1 MNTTRSNPAS
11 PRRSLVSGGAG
22 FIGSHLVEL
31 LLERGDHVTVI
42 DDLSTG
48 RLDNLA
54 SARQLAPDRLRF
66 IEAELSRALQT
77 FGPGETFDQFYHL
90 AASVGVKRV
99 MDRPIESI
107 DTNILETS
115 AALRFASER
124 SCAILIAS
132 SSEVYGKPSTDV
144 FREDDDVVYGPTT
157 ITRWSYACSK
167 AIDEFLALAYHA
179 RQQLPVVVVR
189 FFNTIG
195 PRQVGEYGMV
205 VPRFVEAALAG
216 RPLEVHGDGS
226 QSRCFCDVRDV
237 VQVLPTLLGSTPCH
251 GRIFNVGS
259 DQPISIQQLAQ
270 SVIRVTGSTSVVR
283 TIEYSQAF
291 GPGAG
296 FEDLRHRRPSLER
309 IRSAT
314 GFTTTIPLDVTIR
327 DVASWLNTRNAAQS
341 ASAQSSSQSGGDRS

>member
-1 MNTTRSNPAS
+1 MKTSAEPSSS

-22 FIGSHLVEL
+22 FIGSHLTEL
-31 LLERGDHVTVI
+31 LLQRGDHVTVV

-48 RLDNLA
+48 RVSNLDV
-54 SARQLAPDRLRF
+54 ARQLAPDRLRF
-66 IEAELSRALQT
+66 IEAELGKALNT
-77 FGPGETFDQFYHL
+77 FGPGEHFDQFYHL

-124 SCAILIAS
+124 KIAILIAS
-132 SSEVYGKPSTDV
+132 SSEVYGKPTTDV
-144 FREDDDVVYGPTT
+144 FREDDDVIYGPTT

-179 RQQLPVVVVR
+179 KQALPVVVVR

-205 VPRFVEAALAG
+205 VPRFVQAALAG
-216 RPLEVHGDGS
+216 QPLEVHGDGS

-237 VQVLPTLLGSTPCH
+237 VRVLPALLEKNACH
-251 GRIFNVGS
+251 GRIYNVGS
-259 DQPISIQQLAQ
+259 DQPISIRSLAEN
-270 SVIRVTGSTSVVR
+270 VVRVTQSSSTIR
-283 TIEYSQAF
+283 TIAYAQAF

-314 GFTTTIPLDVTIR
+314 SFQPQISLDVTIR
-327 DVASWLNTRNAAQS
+327 DVAAFLK
-341 ASAQSSSQSGGDRS
+341 SSLPIAHSKSPAKAGVP

>member
-1 MNTTRSNPAS
+1 MNAPHSNSAS

-22 FIGSHLVEL
+22 FIGSHLVER

-48 RLDNLA
+48 RLENL
-54 SARQLAPDRLRF
+54 STARHIAPDRLRF

-115 AALRFASER
+115 AALRFASDR

-132 SSEVYGKPSTDV
+132 SSEVYGKPTSDV
-144 FREDDDVVYGPTT
+144 FREDDDVIYGPTT

-179 RQQLPVVVVR
+179 RQKLPVVVVR

-195 PRQVGEYGMV
+195 PRQVGDYGMV

-237 VQVLPTLLGSTPCH
+237 VKVLPTLLGSDACH

-259 DQPISIQQLAQ
+259 DQPISIRELAQ
-270 SVIRVTGSTSVVR
+270 SVIRVTGSASAIR
-283 TIEYSQAF
+283 TIEYAQAF

-309 IRSAT
+309 VRSAT
-314 GFTTTIPLDVTIR
+314 GFAASIPLDVTIR
-327 DVASWLNTRNAAQS
+327 DVAGWLTSRKS
-341 ASAQSSSQSGGDRS
+341 APAHIASPHGGAHP

>member
-1 MNTTRSNPAS
+1 MTTHSSNSAQV
-11 PRRSLVSGGAG
+11 RRSLVSGGAG
-22 FIGSHLVEL
+22 FIGSHLVERL
-31 LLERGDHVTVI
+31 LARGDHVTVV

-48 RLDNLA
+48 RLSNLDH
-54 SARQLAPDRLRF
+54 ARAIAPERLRF
-66 IEAELSRALQT
+66 IEAELSRALDT
-77 FGPGETFDQFYHL
+77 FGPGECFDQFYHL

-115 AALRFASER
+115 AALRFASAR
-124 SCAILIAS
+124 GCAILIAS
-132 SSEVYGKPSTDV
+132 SSEVYGKPTSEV

-179 RQQLPVVVVR
+179 RQKLPVVVVR

-205 VPRFVEAALAG
+205 VPRFVQAALTNQ
-216 RPLEVHGDGS
+216 PLEVHGDGS

-237 VQVLPTLLGSTPCH
+237 VSVLPTLLDSSACY

-259 DQPISIQQLAQ
+259 DQPISIRALAEN
-270 SVIRVTGSTSVVR
+270 VIRVTGSTSSITTV
-283 TIEYSQAF
+283 EYSAAF

-309 IRSAT
+309 IRAAT
-314 GFTTTIPLDVTIR
+314 GFQPTIPLDVTIR
-327 DVASWLNTRNAAQS
+327 DVASFLSSTRSTALDSSPS
-341 ASAQSSSQSGGDRS
+341 AKAGAR

>member
-1 MNTTRSNPAS
+1 VSHSPTSSSP

-22 FIGSHLVEL
+22 FIGSHLTEL
-31 LLERGDHVTVI
+31 LLKRGDHVTVV

-48 RLDNLA
+48 RISNLDT
-54 SARQLAPDRLRF
+54 ARQVAPERLRF
-66 IEAELSRALQT
+66 IEAELGRALGT
-77 FGPGETFDQFYHL
+77 FVPGEHFDQFYHL

-124 SCAILIAS
+124 KIAILIAS
-132 SSEVYGKPSTDV
+132 SSEVYGKPTTDV
-144 FREDDDVVYGPTT
+144 FREDDDVIYGPTT

-179 RQQLPVVVVR
+179 KQSLPVVVVR

-205 VPRFVEAALAG
+205 VPRFVQAALKGDA
-216 RPLEVHGDGS
+216 LEVHGDGS

-237 VQVLPTLLGSTPCH
+237 VRVLPTLLDASGNH
-251 GRIFNVGS
+251 GKIFNVGS
-259 DQPISIQQLAQ
+259 DQPISIRALAE
-270 SVIRVTGSTSVVR
+270 SVIRVTESSSTIR
-283 TIEYSQAF
+283 TIPYAQAF

-309 IRSAT
+309 IRGAT
-314 GFTTTIPLDVTIR
+314 GFTAEIPLEVTIR
-327 DVASWLNTRNAAQS
+327 DVASFLTAGAAV
-341 ASAQSSSQSGGDRS
+341 AKAGAR

>member
-1 MNTTRSNPAS
+1 MNTSPATSSS
-11 PRRSLVSGGAG
+11 PRRSLISGGAG
-22 FIGSHLVEL
+22 FIGSHLTEL
-31 LLERGDHVTVI
+31 LLRRGDHVTVV

-48 RLDNLA
+48 RISNLD
-54 SARQLAPDRLRF
+54 SARQIAPDRLRF
-66 IEAELSRALQT
+66 IEAELSKAVAT
-77 FGPGETFDQFYHL
+77 FGPGEHFDQFYHL

-99 MDRPIESI
+99 MDLPIESS

-124 SCAILIAS
+124 NIAILIAS
-132 SSEVYGKPSTDV
+132 SSEVYGKPTTDV
-144 FREDDDVVYGPTT
+144 FREDDDVIYGPTT

-179 RQQLPVVVVR
+179 KQKLPVVAVR

-205 VPRFVEAALAG
+205 VPRFVQAALNG
-216 RPLEVHGDGS
+216 DSLEVHGDGS

-237 VQVLPTLLGSTPCH
+237 VRVLPNLLGASACH

-259 DQPISIQQLAQ
+259 DQPISIRSLAE
-270 SVIRVTGSTSVVR
+270 SVIRVTNSTSTIR
-283 TIEYSQAF
+283 TIPYSQAF
-291 GPGAG
+291 GTGAG

-314 GFTTTIPLDVTIR
+314 GFSAEIPLDVTIR
-327 DVASWLNTRNAAQS
+327 DVASFLTAA
-341 ASAQSSSQSGGDRS
+341 APRTKAGAR